1 MSPPC
6 PERHLTFERKF
17 IMKSNFIAAA
27 VVAVAALGSVGA
39 SAQTFNSY
47 LFDQMQAP
55 ATKTRAEVKSEVL
68 QAQSANSASSYNG
81 ATAQQTLSAPRAEK
95 TGTAPQAA
103 AGLVK
108 PTA

>member
-1 MSPPC
+1 
-6 PERHLTFERKF
+6 
-17 IMKSNFIAAA
+17 MKSNFIAAA

-55 ATKTRAEVKSEVL
+55 VTKTRAEVKSEVL
-68 QAQSANSASSYNG
+68 QAQNASSASSYNG
-81 ATAQQTLSAPRAEK
+81 ATAQQNLGAPRAEK

-108 PTA
+108 TSQQ

>member
-1 MSPPC
+1 
-6 PERHLTFERKF
+6 
-17 IMKSNFIAAA
+17 MKSNFIAAA

-55 ATKTRAEVKSEVL
+55 VTKTRAEVKSEVL
-68 QAQSANSASSYNG
+68 QAQNANSASSYNG
-81 ATAQQTLSAPRAEK
+81 ATAQQNLGAPRAEK

-108 PTA
+108 TNQQ